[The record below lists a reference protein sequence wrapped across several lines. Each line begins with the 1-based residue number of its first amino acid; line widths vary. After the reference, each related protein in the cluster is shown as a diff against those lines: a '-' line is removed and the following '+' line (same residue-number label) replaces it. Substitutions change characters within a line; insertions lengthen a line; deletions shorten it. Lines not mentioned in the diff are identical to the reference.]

1 MAADRFLSSEFAM
14 GNETKRSSEAERLRS
29 SKLKAGNRRHLKAER
44 GMRK

>member
-1 MAADRFLSSEFAM
+1 MTGDRALNSELGM
-14 GNETKRSSEAERLRS
+14 GNEKKRSWEAGRLRS